1 MRALILAVLLAAVP
15 AAAADRQP
23 VPGRYCAVGVDLPD
37 ISIGPGRGVGIDLM
51 DCPVATIARGRVRSR
66 RCYGMGGAVVPYD
79 VDLRRLPDGSLEHD
93 GAVYRR
99 VDRGL
104 CR

>member
-1 MRALILAVLLAAVP
+1 MRAVPLALLLATAT
-15 AAAADRQP
+15 AAAAEPQP
-23 VPGRYCAVGVDLPD
+23 APGRYCSVGVDLPD

-66 RCYGMGGAVVPYD
+66 RCYGMGGAEVPYD
-79 VDLRRLPDGSLEHD
+79 VDLRLLPDGSLEHD
-93 GAVYRR
+93 GAVYKRI
-99 VDRGL
+99 DRGL